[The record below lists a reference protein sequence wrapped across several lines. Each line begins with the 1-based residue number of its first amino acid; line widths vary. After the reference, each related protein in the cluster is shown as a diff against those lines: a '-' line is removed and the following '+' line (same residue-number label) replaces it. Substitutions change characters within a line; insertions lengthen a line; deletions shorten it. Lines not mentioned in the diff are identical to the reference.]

1 MDVSLV
7 SVVIAGKQKFSGLS
21 DEFHQ
26 PVRGLGQPDGKA
38 FPTPVFVQTC
48 LHTRLT
54 FGPCVLPQIT
64 RHVGQCGPVAGT
76 VDSAA
81 VILCSQVVNSLV
93 STDPLA
99 SFMHQSI
106 FIEKNV
112 DPPPPPAGFCPPC
125 RTCSGWGLD
134 GA

>member
-21 DEFHQ
+21 DEFHH

-38 FPTPVFVQTC
+38 LPTPVFVQTC

-54 FGPCVLPQIT
+54 FDPCVIPQIT
-64 RHVGQCGPVAGT
+64 RQVGQCGPVAGS

-81 VILCSQVVNSLV
+81 VLLCSQVVNSLV
-93 STDPLA
+93 STDPMTTFYAPKHFYETECGSTSSSRWVL
-99 SFMHQSI
+99 SS
-106 FIEKNV
+106 
-112 DPPPPPAGFCPPC
+112 
-125 RTCSGWGLD
+125 L
-134 GA
+134 